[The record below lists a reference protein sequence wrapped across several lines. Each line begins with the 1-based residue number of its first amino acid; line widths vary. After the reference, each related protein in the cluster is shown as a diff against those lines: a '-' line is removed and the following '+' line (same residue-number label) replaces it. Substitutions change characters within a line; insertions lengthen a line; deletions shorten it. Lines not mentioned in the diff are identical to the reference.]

1 MKAMVDIRW
10 YFAALLMVLC
20 IGACTSMM
28 PAPQTQQQR
37 LALVDVEVTALVN
50 TVADMREQGV
60 FSDSTFRSLA
70 ESLGEASQALDAAW
84 LAYGLGDY
92 TVTQDKLKLLNAML
106 IEIHAKLQEAQQ

>member
-70 ESLGEASQALDAAW
+70 ESLGTASQTLDTAW
-84 LAYGLGDY
+84 LAYSMGDY
-92 TVTQDKLKLLNAML
+92 ATTESKLKLLNAML
-106 IEIHAKLQEAQQ
+106 IEVHAQMQEAQQ